1 MGVGCGGFNLNKLM
15 TNKPLNKIGDI
26 FKDNMVGSGRYHTMP
41 TDLLSSDIA
50 MSNPIGFLA
59 AGGNRGGSIMS
70 QITAGSAAL
79 TGQQSFGRLFTG
91 LPKSF
96 RF

>member
-1 MGVGCGGFNLNKLM
+1 MGVGCGGFNLNRLVS
-15 TNKPLNKIGDI
+15 NKPLNKIGNI
-26 FKDNMVGSGRYHTMP
+26 FKDNVVGSGRYHTTP
-41 TDLLSSDIA
+41 TDLLSTDIS

-59 AGGNRGGSIMS
+59 AGGERSGSVMS
-70 QITAGSAAL
+70 QITAGGAAL
-79 TGQQSFGRLFTG
+79 SGQQSFGRLFSG